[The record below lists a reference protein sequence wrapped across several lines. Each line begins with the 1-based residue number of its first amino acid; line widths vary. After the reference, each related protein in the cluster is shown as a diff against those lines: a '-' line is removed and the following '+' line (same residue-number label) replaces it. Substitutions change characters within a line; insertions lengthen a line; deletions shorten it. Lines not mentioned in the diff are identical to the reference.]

1 MIVIVKAFH
10 TAQLVL
16 PAALCLFVMGCK
28 PQAPDLERQRTIE
41 KHNEQLSSE
50 ISDMH
55 KRIREAGEINPGL
68 RETIDERRQAVNQA
82 LSRKAELRRR
92 ETTLKLRVIELESR
106 LKTFRDEFK
115 SLQSKAVSQN

>member
-1 MIVIVKAFH
+1 MIVIVKVFH

-16 PAALCLFVMGCK
+16 PTVLCLFVAGCK

-41 KHNEQLSSE
+41 KHNEQLSAE

-55 KRIREAGEINPGL
+55 KRIHEAGEITPGL

-92 ETTLKLRVIELESR
+92 ETTLRLRVIELESR